1 MNRAKVRRDFKKNFE
16 EEKEIRKKEIILR
29 KKNNDI
35 INKEDIEKKFEENLL
50 KFINELNKS

>member
-1 MNRAKVRRDFKKNFE
+1 MNRAKVRRAFNKNFE
-16 EEKEIRKKEIILR
+16 EEKDIRKKEIILR
-29 KKNNDI
+29 NKI